1 MHKQASACADVTV
14 LATCM
19 DSRVGITTPP
29 LNRTAM
35 HSNEDLGL
43 HNSFLG
49 SPQLVLRKSTTRSS
63 DVHNLFFGSPQLVLR
78 GNPQLVP
85 RKSTTC
91 SVHNLVV
98 DCCQLPR
105 RRPDAAEPSQSKGS
119 RGLSGTPAGCP
130 SPAMYEPR
138 AWEGRPFT
146 HSCSPPCDVLRLVC
160 RHHQSRA
167 PCRVAAP
174 AIPVQSALCPRQL
187 HCASLDR
194 PAASVQTSV
203 PQ

>member
-1 MHKQASACADVTV
+1 M
-14 LATCM
+14 
-19 DSRVGITTPP
+19 R
-29 LNRTAM
+29 
-35 HSNEDLGL
+35 SNEDPLLKTLYCEHKLWSLSVGGDDL
-43 HNSFLG
+43 
-49 SPQLVLRKSTTRSS
+49 PQHVLRG
-63 DVHNLFFGSPQLVLR
+63 FFGSPQLIPRKSTTFSSEVHNLFR
-78 GNPQLVP
+78 GSPQLIL

-98 DCCQLPR
+98 DCCQLR
-105 RRPDAAEPSQSKGS
+105 RGRPDAAWPSQSKGS